1 MSTEKYISEIGA
13 VVDISKFQLDGASVS
28 AGLAPVFSKYE
39 VWLKIGQSNSVGT
52 DGTGPIDYFGEDS
65 PNSRVLEVSRG
76 TNKEYFAAP
85 VNELMLYKQPAQ
97 DDGTGIGFGQMFGKE
112 RVKLNVGIKELAVVN
127 RGVGGTGF
135 AGNRWNKGDD
145 LYEAAVLQVNQFLEK
160 HPHYKFAG
168 FIWHQGESDSGS
180 AEHAGAYAAALTA
193 MVEGMRLDITNA
205 ASAPFVCGTMVQSWI
220 GTNENRLTVDAVH
233 RNVSS
238 YISNSTFADFSEM
251 TDFQDGI
258 HFGTGSLREMGK
270 IYAHK
275 HQELAY
281 TMSQGAQAH
290 FLDFDTGEV
299 VDKVGGGRVFD
310 PVFIYDAE
318 RGTVLKVDGS
328 GLKTDLVINSDAYT
342 KACWF
347 KRDSEKSG
355 FNNII
360 SCTFTGGLGDSHF
373 WGLGGIG
380 HQTTLGA
387 GGDINAAIGAVGTWD
402 HVAAVYDGT
411 QFKVYVNAVEI
422 MTSVGAATLLTQK
435 LHGVELGSLNGS
447 NGCDARLDKVVILPY
462 AASAETIAALADL

>member
-1 MSTEKYISEIGA
+1 MTDKTYIKELGIRLPSSLFANA
-13 VVDISKFQLDGASVS
+13 VTDVAFN
-28 AGLAPVFSKYE
+28 APVFSPYE

-85 VNELMLYKQPAQ
+85 VNELMLYKQPGQ

-135 AGNRWNKGDD
+135 AGNRWNKGND

-168 FIWHQGESDSGS
+168 FVWHQGESDAGN
-180 AEHAGAYAAALTA
+180 AENADAYAVNLTA
-193 MVEGMRLDITNA
+193 MVDNMRIDITGGA
-205 ASAPFVCGTMVQSWI
+205 DAPFVCGTMVQSWI
-220 GTNENRLTVDAVH
+220 GTDVNRLTVDAVH
-233 RNVSS
+233 RNVSD

-251 TDFQDGI
+251 TDFQDSI

-281 TMSQGAQAH
+281 EMNQSAPAH
-290 FLDFDTGEV
+290 MLTFDTGEV
-299 VDKVGGGRVFD
+299 VDKVGGGRVYD
-310 PVFIYDAE
+310 PVFVYDAE
-318 RGTVLKVDGS
+318 RGSVLKVDGT
-328 GLKTDLVINSDAYT
+328 GFKTDLVINSDAYT

-347 KRDSEKSG
+347 KRDSAPSG

-360 SCTFTGGLGDSHF
+360 SCAFGSGITDAHF
-373 WGLGGIG
+373 WGLGGAGHDTVSGIG
-380 HQTTLGA
+380 GNLNSV
-387 GGDINAAIGAVGTWD
+387 ISAIGVWD
-402 HVAAVYDGT
+402 HLAATYDGSE
-411 QFKVYVNAVEI
+411 FKIYVNSVEVA
-422 MTSVGAATLLTQK
+422 TSTGAAELLTQK
-435 LHGVELGSLNGS
+435 LHGVELGSLNGAS
-447 NGCDARLDKVVILPY
+447 GCDARLDEVVILPY
-462 AASAETIAALADL
+462 AASAETIATLAGL